1 MQSVCSTQNTGI
13 KDSKGS
19 NIYNSLGFC
28 SDKCRSNFAFAIVK
42 GQDCWCSD
50 TAPGNTKDVASCG
63 DKCPGY
69 PFELC
74 GSGSSNL
81 YGYIQLDKKP
91 AGTANGGSDSSS
103 AKKSTPPPAP
113 KTTSEIVDLTIT
125 QQDSAPTT
133 AVESPGTP
141 VTSVQVITQGGSV
154 VTQTVTSV
162 PTLDPQR
169 TQAKPKGAS
178 TVGVAVG
185 SAVGVVALLLGTVF
199 GCLWFRKRRRASF
212 DHDTAGSGMHRNTSV
227 LSRTGLL
234 GTRSSVNGAA
244 YYDSHS
250 PVSERRNSQPLR
262 HDGRLNPNAFMAH
275 DDGSR
280 TSVLSVQDNRDY
292 GRVLAIRNPD

>member
-91 AGTANGGSDSSS
+91 AGTANGGSDSS
-103 AKKSTPPPAP
+103 
-113 KTTSEIVDLTIT
+113 
-125 QQDSAPTT
+125 SAPTT